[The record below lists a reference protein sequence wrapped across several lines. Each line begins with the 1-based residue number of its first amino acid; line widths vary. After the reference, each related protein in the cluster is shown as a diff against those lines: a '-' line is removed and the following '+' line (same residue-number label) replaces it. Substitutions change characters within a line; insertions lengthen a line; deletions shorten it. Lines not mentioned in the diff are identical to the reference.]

1 VTDATNDSR
10 LPDILEAC
18 YAALYDG
25 DEPDLDVL
33 CGEAPELRPHVERI
47 LARERNLLDACT
59 TDREAD
65 RPKLPTLPGRIG
77 EFVIIEP
84 IGIGGMSHVF
94 RARQE
99 PLGREVAL
107 KILRDDLVTNPT
119 GRLRFTRE
127 ASITATLEHP
137 HIVPVYAAG
146 EADGHVYL
154 AMKLLR
160 GRSLDRQDNAFSCDQ
175 VARIGTEIATA
186 LQAAHD
192 VGVVHR
198 DIKPANIVL
207 EHGHAFV
214 VDFGLA
220 AFADRASV
228 LTQPHATPGTLIY
241 LPPEVAGRRA
251 SNLDPRADVYGV
263 GATLYELLAG
273 HPPFDPSNPVRAL
286 QQILNE
292 EPKPLN
298 LKGRDRDLETI
309 VLHAMDKQ
317 PNHRY
322 QTAAELAAE
331 LQRYQ
336 QGLPIL
342 TRPPNVIARG
352 WRLVR
357 RHPAVSALL
366 SVIAILAGTLMV
378 QTMLQYYED
387 QRTLDDL
394 HQTTI
399 AAITAGD
406 LSNSRNQIDTIAEH
420 PLGGTVL
427 GASQDAWQREFDL
440 QLFLSAQLNP
450 ITQTY
455 GNYLTDLCDR
465 VASSVP
471 KAERS
476 PRCEAAFALL
486 RWRQAKTNAVQPSAV
501 VQANAPRLC
510 QLLSVAA
517 TTEAATAAAQKLDP
531 TSGDADDHLLTA
543 IAMRAAQL
551 PETMVEAELRLADRT
566 NRSAL
571 LLHALAISLEAQ
583 GRYRESYETS
593 LQVLDHPVVGAVARW
608 SVTRLAAAIGER
620 ETAARHLK
628 DALAVTSAD
637 ALLRDLA
644 YPSELQVLSQHHA
657 RSDKSAN
664 HFWLRWESAP
674 ERIKRLPQY
683 WRVAGYVRSDAAV
696 TLEDLDDAKA
706 HFERGLECNSTDV
719 QRIDL
724 EVAIAQVMWAQIV
737 MQFDGE
743 AVIDEMELTRSIE
756 QLAQQAEDLA
766 ARCAKNDMPT
776 AARADALVTAAQCRL
791 ELGEW
796 DLARTLLDRG
806 ARIDEPQPMA
816 EFARQAAGLCAL
828 AIFEIDDPQQPPL
841 DAFGDLTAVA
851 ELGLERANRV
861 LLMQRGSRAVA
872 PIDGDSARSALLVC
886 SAFLGRPR
894 DGLPQALT
902 WQASG
907 DSFDEAVAEV
917 QARMKKFGG
926 VLLDHLE
933 VDDEMLLQMLLDA
946 TEVIAQEVHAGRMAK
961 SDVATVLKNWRMH
974 AALRTALPSRQF
986 EPLRQA
992 LAALEDS

>member
-1 VTDATNDSR
+1 MTDATNDSR

-25 DEPDLDVL
+25 DEPDLDAL
-33 CGEAPELRPHVERI
+33 CREAPELRPHVERI
-47 LARERNLLDACT
+47 LARERNLLDACA
-59 TDREAD
+59 TDKDTD

-77 EFVIIEP
+77 EFVILEP

-107 KILRDDLVTNPT
+107 KILRDDLVSNPT

-263 GATLYELLAG
+263 GATMYELLAG

-286 QQILNE
+286 QQILHE
-292 EPKPLN
+292 EPKPLD
-298 LKGRDRDLETI
+298 LKGRNRDLETI

-317 PNHRY
+317 PNRRY
-322 QTAAELAAE
+322 QSAAELVAE

-342 TRPPNVIARG
+342 TRPPNMIARS
-352 WRLVR
+352 WRLVQ
-357 RHPAVSALL
+357 RHPAVSALA
-366 SVIAILAGTLMV
+366 SVIAILAGTLMI
-378 QTMLQYYED
+378 QTMLQFFAD
-387 QRTLDDL
+387 QRSLDEL
-394 HQTTI
+394 RKGTM
-399 AAITAGD
+399 AAIRAGN
-406 LSNSRNQIDTIAEH
+406 LTESRRDIDTLADH

-427 GASQDAWQREFDL
+427 GATQDAWQREFDL

-455 GNYLTDLCDR
+455 GNYLTDLFDR
-465 VASSVP
+465 LASSVP

-476 PRCEAAFALL
+476 PRCEAAFALI
-486 RWRQAKTNAVQPSAV
+486 RWRHAKATVAQPASV
-501 VQANAPRLC
+501 VQDFAPRLC
-510 QLLSVAA
+510 QLLAVPATTAAVTSAA
-517 TTEAATAAAQKLDP
+517 TKLDSK
-531 TSGDADDHLLTA
+531 SGAPDDHLLTA
-543 IAMRAAQL
+543 IAMRAAEV
-551 PETMVEAELRLADRT
+551 PETMVEAELRLAERT

-608 SVTRLAAAIGER
+608 AVTRLAASIGER
-620 ETAARHLK
+620 ETAARHLE
-628 DALAVTSAD
+628 DAMRVTSAD
-637 ALLRDLA
+637 PLLRDLA

-657 RSDKSAN
+657 RSNKDAN
-664 HFWLRWESAP
+664 YFWLRWESAP
-674 ERIKRLPQY
+674 QRIKRLPQY
-683 WRVAGYVRSDAAV
+683 WRVAGYVRSEAAV
-696 TLEDLDDAKA
+696 TLEDLEDAKA
-706 HFERGLECNSTDV
+706 HFDRGLECDTSEV

-724 EVAIAQVMWAQIV
+724 EVAIAQVLWAQIV
-737 MQFDGE
+737 MQFNGE
-743 AVIDEMELTRSIE
+743 AVIGEAELTESIE
-756 QLAQQAEDLA
+756 QLAAQAEDLA
-766 ARCAKNDMPT
+766 ARCATNDMPAT
-776 AARADALVTAAQCRL
+776 ARADALVTAAQCRL

-796 DLARTLLDRG
+796 ELARTLFDRG
-806 ARIDEPQPMA
+806 ARLDEPQPMA

-828 AIFEIDDPQQPPL
+828 AIFEIEDPHQPPL
-841 DAFGDLTAVA
+841 DAFGELATVA

-861 LLMQRGSRAVA
+861 MQLARGSRAVA
-872 PIDGDSARSALLVC
+872 PLDKESAQAAILVC
-886 SAFLGRPR
+886 AAHLGRAR
-894 DGLPQALT
+894 DGLPQALQ
-902 WQASG
+902 WEESG
-907 DSFDEAVAEV
+907 DSFDEAVAEI

-933 VDDEMLLQMLLDA
+933 VDDATRLRLLLDA
-946 TEVIAQEVHAGRMAK
+946 TEVLAQEQHAGRLAK
-961 SDVATVLKNWRMH
+961 ADVAKVFKNWRKH
-974 AALRTALPSRQF
+974 PSVRSELASKQF
-986 EPLRQA
+986 EPLRNA
-992 LAALEDS
+992 MAALTGK